1 MMLAASWTLLA
12 GGFVLTVQAAYFDSV
27 EMDER
32 ARTTV
37 GIARNL
43 ILVAFF
49 LMLSHHLGGS

>member
-1 MMLAASWTLLA
+1 MMLVTSWILLV

-27 EMDER
+27 EMDGR

-37 GIARNL
+37 GIARNVL
-43 ILVAFF
+43 LVAFF